1 MNIEHG
7 FLGRR
12 TLNFLLFLFVVGLAV
27 VLVSSERGV
36 SGAMEQ
42 IGALVTKL
50 FGQ

>member
-7 FLGRR
+7 FLSRR
-12 TLNFLLFLFVVGLAV
+12 TLNFLVFVFIIGLVV

-42 IGALVTKL
+42 IGALVSKL
-50 FGQ
+50 FGH

>member
-7 FLGRR
+7 FLSRR
-12 TLNFLLFLFVVGLAV
+12 TLNVLLFVFIVGLAL

-42 IGALVTKL
+42 IGALVTRL